1 MEYEKE
7 FTTEIVIKKNIQ
19 SFVKLGLNVIFLRY
33 AANPHINKKIKL
45 LIPSGIPKTTS
56 LNNPATKINP

>member
-1 MEYEKE
+1 MEYKKE

-33 AANPHINKKIKL
+33 AANPHINKYIKL
-45 LIPSGIPKTTS
+45 LIPKGIPKTTS
-56 LNNPATKINP
+56 LNNPAIKINP